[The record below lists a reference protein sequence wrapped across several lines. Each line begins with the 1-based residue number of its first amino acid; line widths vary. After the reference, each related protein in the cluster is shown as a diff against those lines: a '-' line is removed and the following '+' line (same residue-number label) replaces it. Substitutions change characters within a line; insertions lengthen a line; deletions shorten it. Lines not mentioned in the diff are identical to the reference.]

1 MKGQNPNQLPKEQL
15 LLPVPRPHLLRK
27 NTSEG
32 A

>member
-1 MKGQNPNQLPKEQL
+1 MQGQNPNQLPKEQ

-32 A
+32 G